1 MAGWL
6 LNLVE
11 SGRREIGLRAG
22 VVVDRTVDGGR
33 LGHRESERSVQR
45 IRGSSFEPAA
55 ISRYSTHS
63 NRGST
68 AGRLAAGRGWEWGRL
83 AV

>member
-33 LGHRESERSVQR
+33 LGHRESER
-45 IRGSSFEPAA
+45 AA
-55 ISRYSTHS
+55 L
-63 NRGST
+63 G
-68 AGRLAAGRGWEWGRL
+68 AAHPG
-83 AV
+83 VVV